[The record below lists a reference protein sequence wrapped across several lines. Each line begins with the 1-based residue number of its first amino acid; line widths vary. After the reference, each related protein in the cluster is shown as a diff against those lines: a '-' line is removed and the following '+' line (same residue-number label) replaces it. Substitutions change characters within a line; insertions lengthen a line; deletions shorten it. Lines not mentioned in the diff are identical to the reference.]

1 MNFENKQ
8 DRKQQAIIHT
18 EEMSQKY
25 KDEINHAIVT
35 TKVYGPKDVEIRTSC
50 KDINKMSYGV
60 DNIDSVSAIFKYHK
74 DDTKMAV
81 LNFASYKK
89 PGGGFINGS
98 KAQEECLC
106 YESFLYNVLSEKND
120 FYEWNNHNINKLLYL
135 NRGLYTENVVFEH
148 EGNTCTC
155 DVITCAAPNKSA
167 AMRHFYVS
175 KEKNTSALTS
185 RIKFLLDIAKDNHV
199 ETLILGGFGCGVFG
213 QDATEVATICKNY
226 LLNEYHC
233 FSHVIFAIPDEKDGN
248 YLKFCNVFDN

>member
-8 DRKQQAIIHT
+8 DRKQKAIIHT
-18 EEMSQKY
+18 KEMSQKY
-25 KDEINHAIVT
+25 KDEINHAIIS
-35 TKVYGPKDVEIRTSC
+35 TKIYGPEDVEIKTSC
-50 KDINKMSYGV
+50 KDINKMFYAV
-60 DNIDSVSAIFKYHK
+60 DSIDSVSAIFKYYK

-120 FYEWNNHNINKLLYL
+120 FYEWNNHNINKSLYL

-148 EGNTCTC
+148 EGNTCKC

-167 AMRHFYVS
+167 AMKYFHIS
-175 KEKNTSALTS
+175 EKENTNALTS
-185 RIKFLLDIAKDNHV
+185 RIKFILDIAKNSNV
-199 ETLILGGFGCGVFG
+199 STLILGAYGCGVFG
-213 QDATEVATICKNY
+213 QDATEVASIFKEYLTTTYKCFDTI
-226 LLNEYHC
+226 
-233 FSHVIFAIPDEKDGN
+233 VFAVPNGRDAN
-248 YLKFCNVFDN
+248 NLKFCNVFAN